1 MPPHSSKAKF
11 PEPPGIEAL
20 REIPVETQTLAAGTT
35 VARLFFAA
43 GDYPSTWDAF
53 RHYGPS
59 ASRFD
64 HHLPDDDGL
73 PQVQERGVMYLAAGS
88 ESIPTCLAE
97 VFQATRIIDR
107 YSRDPILAGFE
118 LRGSLTLLS
127 LRGTFATAIGASTAI
142 HSGQRPRA
150 RRWAQQLYLAYPKVD
165 GILYCSSM
173 YGNEPA
179 IALFERGQRAIPKR
193 PIFHRELKDP
203 VMANI
208 LTETAKKIRYELI

>member
-1 MPPHSSKAKF
+1 MPLMPNALSEQEETFLRQGGAVGVGGANKDAAAANVTIIAGEYAQMVATAHSQQEVAARLSVSTSR
-11 PEPPGIEAL
+11 IRQRLAL
-20 REIPVETQTLAAGTT
+20 RSPGF
-35 VARLFFAA
+35 FFAA

-64 HHLPDDDGL
+64 HHVPDDDGV

-88 ESIPTCLAE
+88 ESLPTCLAE

-118 LRGSLTLLS
+118 LRDSLTLRN

-150 RRWAQQLYLAYPKVD
+150 RRWA
-165 GILYCSSM
+165 
-173 YGNEPA
+173 
-179 IALFERGQRAIPKR
+179 
-193 PIFHRELKDP
+193 
-203 VMANI
+203 
-208 LTETAKKIRYELI
+208 